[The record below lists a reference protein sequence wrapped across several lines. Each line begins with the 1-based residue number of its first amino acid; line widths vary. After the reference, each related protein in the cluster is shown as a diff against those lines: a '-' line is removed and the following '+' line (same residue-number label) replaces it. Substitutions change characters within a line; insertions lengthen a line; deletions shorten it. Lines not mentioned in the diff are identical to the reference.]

1 LPDIPG
7 RNSFQG
13 TAFHSAEWRH
23 DVSLEGKRVACIGS
37 GASAIKIIPE
47 IARQAGHLTVFQR
60 SAAYVVPRMDRAYT
74 PEERELF
81 ASDSNAFWADREASY
96 AACEARYSAKLP
108 SSPEWQEFMAIS
120 RAHLEGQVSD
130 PILREKLRPDYPLGC
145 KRVLLS
151 DDFYPAMT
159 LPHVELETERIARI
173 EPLGIRA
180 ADGRLHELDI
190 IIYATGFETSSF
202 LSVMDINGRDGRSL
216 REEWHNGASAYYG
229 MAVAGFPNFFMLYG
243 PNTNL
248 GHNSI
253 IAMLECQFEYILQ
266 AQRLMHE
273 RQASA
278 LEIRPDAMQ
287 RFDREVKQRLQG
299 RAWASGCT
307 SWYKNASGR
316 IKANWWG
323 SIEDYKRETARLEVD
338 DFELAPAAELAFGD
352 R

>member
-1 LPDIPG
+1 MPTKIAMAGKKNIALVAHDKKKEELCEWA
-7 RNSFQG
+7 RFNRDVLAEHSLYA
-13 TAFHSAEWRH
+13 TATTDHLLMTRLGLNVTCLKSGPLGG
-23 DVSLEGKRVACIGS
+23 DQQIG
-37 GASAIKIIPE
+37 AQ
-47 IARQAGHLTVFQR
+47 IA
-60 SAAYVVPRMDRAYT
+60 
-74 PEERELF
+74 
-81 ASDSNAFWADREASY
+81 
-96 AACEARYSAKLP
+96 
-108 SSPEWQEFMAIS
+108 
-120 RAHLEGQVSD
+120 EGQIDCLIFFSD
-130 PILREKLRPDYPLGC
+130 P
-145 KRVLLS
+145 
-151 DDFYPAMT
+151 
-159 LPHVELETERIARI
+159 LEPPPRI